1 MQTAPEETSARV
13 SVIVPHYHDL
23 PALDLCLSALVA
35 QAYPRPFEIVV
46 ADNASPEGREAV
58 AAAIAGRAKLVI
70 VEDRGAGPAR
80 NGGVAASTGDLLA
93 FTDSDCVPAP
103 DWLSLGLAALD
114 RGDLV
119 GGRMSVLVEEAGKP
133 RPEEAFEQVF
143 AFDNARYIKDLG
155 FTVTANLFCR
165 REVFDKVGGFRVGM
179 SEDLEWCQ
187 RAGAAGYRLIYEPL
201 AVVGHPARRTWDELR
216 NKWRRL
222 SAETFALT
230 ADRPMGSLRWL
241 LRSLLLPVSALA
253 HTPKVLSSP
262 ALTSW
267 PQRLGALTVLYRLRF
282 WRLGDAIGLLATGGR
297 R

>member
-23 PALDLCLSALVA
+23 PALDHCLSALVA
-35 QAYPRPFEIVV
+35 QVFPQPFEIVV
-46 ADNASPEGREAV
+46 ADNTSPEGYEAV
-58 AAAIAGRAKLVI
+58 AAAVAGRAKLVV

-103 DWLSLGLAALD
+103 DWLSRGLAALA

-119 GGRMSVLVEEAGKP
+119 GGRMSVLIEEVGNP

-143 AFDNARYIKDLG
+143 AFDNERYIKNLG

-165 REVFDKVGGFRVGM
+165 REVFDKIGGFRVGM

-187 RAGAAGYRLIYEPL
+187 RAGAAGYLLIYEPL
-201 AVVGHPARRTWDELR
+201 AVVGHPARRTWEELR
-216 NKWRRL
+216 SKWRRL

-267 PQRLGALTVLYRLRF
+267 PQRLSALGVLYRLRF
-282 WRLGDAIGLLATGGR
+282 WRLSDAIVLLATGGR